1 MPTRASVR
9 VGKALFPCVIELVVL
24 DVFPWGGPEFSTPI
38 VTMSGAEDSIF
49 RFLKKQTRAHKYLNT
64 LTKAEIEEI
73 LARHVPRLTSLHIFT
88 TEKAPPEVYDE
99 YMELRSRVVARA
111 RQDLQSEFMKKIP
124 KSARDTDALKHYMLT
139 L

>member
-1 MPTRASVR
+1 
-9 VGKALFPCVIELVVL
+9 VIELVVL